1 MATQS
6 VKKGSNRK
14 SPSWRIQMHR
24 LPLGTRRGAATIV
37 EISLVVAS
45 ALVPYSIGLAAKFC
59 TNAGAC
65 VSPETVPLNPVLAT
79 TEDAIAKTLA
89 IPRRESNQRV
99 APLTNLF
106 WCGALVA
113 PIVVVGWQLY
123 KLGKT
128 GQTSPKRW
136 LGVQV
141 VQESGDPPGL
151 IGAVWREG
159 VGRWGLPLSTA
170 YLIWRYSGAFP
181 DLGILLGLSAL
192 MWLGENAIALFNP
205 ERRTLH
211 DRIAGTFVIDGAR
224 AFVPYPERNSS
235 QSNRLLRNGHPVKL
249 EVQSSWTQPDDG
261 HRETVTTI
269 VLTSQSPKRSL
280 HLWYWMRQN
289 PGLTLITIGFSC
301 ISAVLGTFVGTQ
313 IYIQSQANWRSS
325 KQQNNKV
332 FLALV
337 ERLSQSSPNQLEE
350 RRSAILA
357 LARLDDSRAI
367 PFLVDLLG
375 QERVPALMEAIG
387 QTLVSTG
394 PEALP
399 YLQRLNLSL
408 QKDSALLQGSGLV
421 ERQLIAR
428 RLVGTQRAIAK
439 ILSIYPT
446 QIHNAD
452 LSRTDLSE
460 VRQGPALFTLVLDKA
475 DLSGILFK
483 GASLTGASLRN
494 SRFLGAGED
503 GRLGTFDDWIAD
515 FNGADLKEA
524 NLTGALL
531 SDVPL
536 NRTNLIRAT
545 LNRANLSNA
554 QLVGANLSSAK
565 LIGADLRQA
574 VLENASLTGA
584 DLANANFTQ
593 SNLSSARL
601 GQVSAV
607 GAKFTFALLMN
618 SNWQGADLS
627 EADFQNANLQKADL
641 SATRLV
647 GANLAQ
653 AQLQNANLQNTNLSA
668 TDLRGANLAGADLK
682 GATFAAPKPLQSDQF
697 IQEAPNSASLAR
709 VKGVDFS
716 QAKNLDAKQIDLIC
730 DQGGRHPRC
739 Q

>member
-6 VKKGSNRK
+6 VKKSSNRK

-37 EISLVVAS
+37 EVSLVVAS

-65 VSPETVPLNPVLAT
+65 VSQETVPLNPVLAT
-79 TEDAIAKTLA
+79 TEDAIAQTLA
-89 IPRRESNQRV
+89 IPRRASNQRV

-113 PIVVVGWQLY
+113 PVLVVGWQLY

-151 IGAVWREG
+151 IRAIWREG

-224 AFVPYPERNSS
+224 AFVPDRSRNAP
-235 QSNRLLRNGHPVKL
+235 QLNQLPGT
-249 EVQSSWTQPDDG
+249 EQPAKRA
-261 HRETVTTI
+261 RETITSI
-269 VLTSQSPKRSL
+269 ALTSQSSKPSSKRSL
-280 HLWYWMRQN
+280 RLWDWMRQN
-289 PGLTLITIGFSC
+289 PSLTLIIVGFSC
-301 ISAVLGTFVGTQ
+301 MSAVLGTFVGTQ
-313 IYIQSQANWRSS
+313 MYIQNQANWRSS
-325 KQQNNKV
+325 KQQNNQV

-337 ERLSQSSPNQLEE
+337 ERLSRSSPNQLEE

-375 QERVPALMEAIG
+375 QERVPALMETIG

-408 QKDSALLQGSGLV
+408 QKDEALLQGSGFV
-421 ERQLIAR
+421 ERQLIAK

-446 QIHNAD
+446 QVHKVD
-452 LSRTDLSE
+452 LSRTDLAQ
-460 VRQGPALFTLVLDKA
+460 VRQEPAPFTLVLDKA

-503 GRLGTFDDWIAD
+503 GRLGTFDDWITD

-524 NLTGALL
+524 NLSGALL
-531 SDVPL
+531 SRVPL

-545 LNRANLSNA
+545 LNRANLSQA

-607 GAKFTFALLMN
+607 GAKFPFALLTN

-668 TDLRGANLAGADLK
+668 ADLRGANLAGANLK
-682 GATFAAPKPLQSDQF
+682 GATFAAPKPVQSDQF
-697 IQEAPNSASLAR
+697 IQEAPNAASLAR
-709 VKGVDFS
+709 VQGVEFS
-716 QAKNLDAKQIDLIC
+716 QVKNLDAKQIGLIC

>member
-24 LPLGTRRGAATIV
+24 LPLGTRRGAAMIV
-37 EISLVVAS
+37 EVSLVVAS

-65 VSPETVPLNPVLAT
+65 VSPATVPLNPVLAT

-89 IPRRESNQRV
+89 IPRRGSNQRV

-113 PIVVVGWQLY
+113 PILVVGWQLY

-128 GQTSPKRW
+128 GQTSPKGW

-151 IGAVWREG
+151 IRAIWREG
-159 VGRWGLPLSTA
+159 FGRWGLPLSTA

-205 ERRTLH
+205 ERRSLH

-224 AFVPYPERNSS
+224 AFVPYRSRNSP
-235 QSNRLLRNGHPVKL
+235 QLNRARGNEQPVKV
-249 EVQSSWTQPDDG
+249 EG
-261 HRETVTTI
+261 ETVTAI
-269 VLTSQSPKRSL
+269 ALPSQSSKRSKRSL
-280 HLWYWMRQN
+280 HLWDWMRQN
-289 PGLTLITIGFSC
+289 PNLTLLIVGFSC
-301 ISAVLGTFVGTQ
+301 MSAVLGTFVGTQ

-337 ERLSQSSPNQLEE
+337 DRLSQSSVNQLEE

-375 QERVPALMEAIG
+375 QERVPALMETIG

-408 QKDSALLQGSGLV
+408 QKDEALLQGSGLV

-428 RLVGTQRAIAK
+428 RLMGTQRAIAK

-452 LSRTDLSE
+452 LSRTDLSQ
-460 VRQGPALFTLVLDKA
+460 VRQGPAPFTLVLDKA
-475 DLSGILFK
+475 DLSGIVFK

-503 GRLGTFDDWIAD
+503 GRVGTFDDWIAD

-524 NLTGALL
+524 NLSGALL
-531 SDVPL
+531 THVPL

-545 LNRANLSNA
+545 LNRANLSHA

-607 GAKFTFALLMN
+607 GAKFLFALLMN

-627 EADFQNANLQKADL
+627 EADFRNANLQKADL

-653 AQLQNANLQNTNLSA
+653 AQMQNANLQNTNLSA
-668 TDLRGANLAGADLK
+668 ADLRGANLSGADLK
-682 GATFAAPKPLQSDQF
+682 GATFAAPKPVQSDQF
-697 IQEAPNSASLAR
+697 IQEAPNAASLAR

-730 DQGGRHPRC
+730 ERGGRHPRC